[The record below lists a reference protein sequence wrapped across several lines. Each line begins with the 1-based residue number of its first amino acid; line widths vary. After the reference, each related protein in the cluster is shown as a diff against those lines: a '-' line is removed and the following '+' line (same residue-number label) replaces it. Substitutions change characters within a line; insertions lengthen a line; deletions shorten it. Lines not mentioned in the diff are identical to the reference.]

1 MTVSTHSQQSYKDT
15 GRPVKQNGVRVR
27 DGAVPLATEPPRWR
41 QSRPVGDGAVPWA
54 TEPSREPDLWTE
66 TERGTEPWR
75 PRQLDSKNIA

>member
-1 MTVSTHSQQSYKDT
+1 METQQLNVQKFANHIRVFYKDT

-54 TEPSREPDLWTE
+54 TEPSREPDLFPPA
-66 TERGTEPWR
+66 ERGTPHW
-75 PRQLDSKNIA
+75 